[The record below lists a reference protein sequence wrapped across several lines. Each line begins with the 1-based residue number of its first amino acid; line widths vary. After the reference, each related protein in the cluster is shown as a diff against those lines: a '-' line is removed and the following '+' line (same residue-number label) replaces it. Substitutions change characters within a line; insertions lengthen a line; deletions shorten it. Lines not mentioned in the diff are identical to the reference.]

1 MVAENVWP
9 KTVETPPDALTVAMQ
24 TQIALG
30 NLKAQPAY
38 GSFVV
43 QTYAKGAATK

>member
-1 MVAENVWP
+1 
-9 KTVETPPDALTVAMQ
+9 MQ
-24 TQIALG
+24 TQITLG

-43 QTYAKGAATK
+43 QTYAKEAMGK